1 VDEIDTRLGSIDP
14 ALAINTPSSIG
25 VLCHQ
30 YAARLIFPNNV
41 VGEAVVI
48 EAPLE
53 GQHVQ
58 GLVGRDILSEAV
70 LVYIGYTN
78 QFTMSF

>member
-1 VDEIDTRLGSIDP
+1 MDEIDTRLGSIDP

-25 VLCHQ
+25 VLCDQ

-78 QFTMSF
+78 QFTMRF